1 VSEVEIALSK
11 FIANTN
17 SKPSEIAGFNAVY
30 HIILQG
36 DEAGEYEVIFAND
49 RASYQRGFTFDA
61 GCRVELSEADL
72 LKWLNGQLNPATS
85 IITGKL
91 KIQGDMLFSIKLQT
105 LLHTFQI

>member
-1 VSEVEIALSK
+1 MSEVEIALSK

-17 SKPSEIAGFNAVY
+17 SKPCEIAGFNAVY
-30 HIILQG
+30 HITLQG
-36 DEAGEYEVIFAND
+36 KEVGEYEVIFAND
-49 RASYQRGFTFDA
+49 RASYQRGFTLDA
-61 GCRVELSEADL
+61 GCIVELSEADL
-72 LKWLNGQLNPATS
+72 LKWLNGQLNPAAS